1 MNRVFEWL
9 FKYPPVVFERGE
21 ISFAALSSTSAWMAF
36 GAVALGGAYMIV
48 RRVRQPLPRRLKILL
63 IGFRFGAFALL
74 IFCLLQPVVIVPS
87 VIPHSATVA
96 LLVDDS
102 LSMGIPD
109 VEGRS
114 RLEAVRALLAPESP
128 FWRRLTAKF
137 HVRLF
142 SLSGEDLSMPT
153 GHLRGAR
160 TDLGA
165 GLERVLA
172 TPVEK
177 PLAAVVLISDGGHNT
192 RRDLSM
198 IPPLLLARRVPV
210 HTIGVGQEQM
220 ARDVE
225 VVRVNVPRRILRGSS
240 VKADLLLRC
249 GDSSLGRV
257 TLRVTE
263 DGRTLRSAEIECAEG
278 SRPRAVSLEF
288 TPAEA
293 GMHRYVFIADPRPQ
307 EPIVENNR
315 VEAIVEV
322 RDEVA
327 RVLYIEGE
335 PRWEYGKIRAAV
347 ADDEQ
352 LNLVSI
358 VRTARGK
365 FYRQGVES
373 GEELAKGFPER
384 PEELFRFKGLIL
396 GSVEAGFFTREQL
409 EWMEAFVARRG
420 GGLLMLGGPRAF
432 SAGGYALTPLAD
444 VLPLELR
451 RPSEIPREGE
461 AEGSPHAIFGSPG
474 DSAGTPRDLRIAWG
488 PRADVSAYAP
498 VVTEAGRE
506 HPLARLADDPK
517 ANERAWRALPRVTV
531 PEIFTRAKPGAIV
544 VLEGVKRSRGGPR
557 PILLAVQRY
566 GRGLGLAFTPSDS
579 WRWQMEMSSAD
590 LSHETFWKQML
601 RYLVSF
607 ADDPV
612 NLLTESD
619 TYEVGDEVPLRVEVR
634 DELFRPV
641 ADAALDVQVQTP
653 GGVTERVRVHPDP
666 ENEGEYVGR
675 ISVREP
681 GIYRLQARARWGD
694 RAGSPRDPKIA
705 WGGHA
710 EAHLVVRV
718 PDREYREAG
727 QKVELLKWLARETGG
742 RYAPLSDA
750 EALIPELEYVA
761 GEHSMRVT
769 KELWDMPIVFLL
781 LVGLLSLEWGV
792 RRRWG
797 LI

>member
-36 GAVALGGAYMIV
+36 GAVALGGAYVIV

-63 IGFRFGAFALL
+63 IGLRLGAFVLVIL
-74 IFCLLQPVVIVPS
+74 CLLQPVVIVPS
-87 VIPHSATVA
+87 VIPHRATVA

-102 LSMGIPD
+102 LSMAIPD
-109 VEGRS
+109 VDGRS
-114 RLEAVRALLAPESP
+114 RLEAVRALLAPEGP
-128 FWRRLTAKF
+128 FLRQLTARF
-137 HVRLF
+137 DVRLF
-142 SLSGEDLSMPT
+142 SLSGEDLSLSARASEAPRAIF
-153 GHLRGAR
+153 GSGGRAVR

-172 TPVEK
+172 TPLEK
-177 PLAAVVLISDGGHNT
+177 PLAAVVLISDGGHNVP
-192 RRDLSM
+192 RDLST
-198 IPPLLLARRVPV
+198 IPSLFLARRVPL
-210 HTIGVGQEQM
+210 HTIGVGQEQI

-240 VKADLLLRC
+240 VKADLLVRC
-249 GDSSLGRV
+249 GGESPRRV

-263 DGRTLRSAEIECAEG
+263 DGRTLQSTEIECAEA
-278 SRPRAVSLEF
+278 SRPQAISLEF

-293 GMHRYVFIADPRPQ
+293 GVHRYVFSADPQPR

-347 ADDEQ
+347 ADDEH
-352 LNLVSI
+352 LNLVSV
-358 VRTARGK
+358 VRTAPGK

-373 GEELAKGFPER
+373 GEELVKGFPER
-384 PEELFRFKGLIL
+384 PEELFRFKGVIL

-420 GGLLMLGGPRAF
+420 GGMLMLGGPRAF

-444 VLPLELR
+444 VLPVELR
-451 RPSEIPREGE
+451 RPSEVPALAE
-461 AEGSPHAIFGSPG
+461 A
-474 DSAGTPRDLRIAWG
+474 
-488 PRADVSAYAP
+488 SAYAP

-506 HPLARLADDPK
+506 HPLARLAADPK
-517 ANERAWRALPRVTV
+517 ANERAWRALPHVTV
-531 PEIFTRAKPGAIV
+531 PEIFTRAKPGALV
-544 VLEGVKRSRGGPR
+544 VLEGANRSRGGTR

-566 GRGLGLAFTPSDS
+566 GRGLSLAFTPSDS
-579 WRWQMEMSSAD
+579 WRWQMEMSSVD
-590 LSHETFWKQML
+590 LSHETFWRQML
-601 RYLVSF
+601 RYLISF

-612 NLLTESD
+612 NLLTD
-619 TYEVGDEVPLRVEVR
+619 ADAYEVGDDVPVRVEVR
-634 DELFRPV
+634 DELFHPV
-641 ADAALDVQVQTP
+641 ADAALDVRVRTP
-653 GGVTERVRVHPDP
+653 QGATERVRVNPAL

-675 ISVREP
+675 ILVREP
-681 GIYRLQARARWGD
+681 GIYRLQARARRGD
-694 RAGSPRDPKIA
+694 RELGQ
-705 WGGHA
+705 A

-727 QKVELLKWLARETGG
+727 QNVELLKWLARETGG

-750 EALIPELEYVA
+750 ETLPPELEYVA
-761 GEHSMRVT
+761 GEHSIRVT

-781 LVGLLSLEWGV
+781 LVGLLSLEWSV
-792 RRRWG
+792 RRKRG

>member
-21 ISFAALSSTSAWMAF
+21 LSFAALSSTSAWMAF
-36 GAVALGGAYMIV
+36 GAVALGGAYVIV
-48 RRVRQPLPRRLKILL
+48 RRVRQPLPRRLKALL
-63 IGFRFGAFALL
+63 IGLRLGAFLLL
-74 IFCLLQPVVIVPS
+74 ILCLLQPVVIVPS
-87 VIPHSATVA
+87 VIPHRATVA

-102 LSMGIPD
+102 LSMAIPD
-109 VEGRS
+109 VDGRS

-128 FWRRLTAKF
+128 FLRQLAAKF
-137 HVRLF
+137 DVRLF
-142 SLSGEDLSMPT
+142 WLSGEDLSVSARASEAPRAIF
-153 GHLRGAR
+153 GSGGGAVR

-165 GLERVLA
+165 GLERVLT
-172 TPVEK
+172 TPLEK
-177 PLAAVVLISDGGHNT
+177 PLAAVVLISDGGHNVP
-192 RRDLSM
+192 RDLST
-198 IPPLLLARRVPV
+198 IPSLFLARRVPL
-210 HTIGVGQEQM
+210 HTIGVGQEQIP
-220 ARDVE
+220 RDVE

-240 VKADLLLRC
+240 VKADLLVRC
-249 GDSSLGRV
+249 GGGSPRRV

-263 DGRTLRSAEIECAEG
+263 DGRTLQRTEIECAEA
-278 SRPRAVSLEF
+278 SRPQAVSLEF
-288 TPAEA
+288 TPTEA
-293 GMHRYVFIADPRPQ
+293 GVHRYVFSADPQPR

-347 ADDEQ
+347 ADDEH
-352 LNLVSI
+352 LNLVSV
-358 VRTARGK
+358 VRTAPGK

-373 GEELAKGFPER
+373 GEELVKGFPER
-384 PEELFRFKGLIL
+384 PEELFRFKGVIL

-420 GGLLMLGGPRAF
+420 GGMLMLGGPRAF

-444 VLPLELR
+444 VLPVELR
-451 RPSEIPREGE
+451 RPSEVRHE
-461 AEGSPHAIFGSPG
+461 ALAEA
-474 DSAGTPRDLRIAWG
+474 
-488 PRADVSAYAP
+488 SAYAP

-506 HPLARLADDPK
+506 HPLARLAADPK

-531 PEIFTRAKPGAIV
+531 PEIFTRAKPGALV
-544 VLEGVKRSRGGPR
+544 VLEGVNRSREGTR

-566 GRGLGLAFTPSDS
+566 GRGLSLAFTPADS

-601 RYLVSF
+601 RYLISF

-612 NLLTESD
+612 NLLTD
-619 TYEVGDEVPLRVEVR
+619 ADAYEVGDDVPVRVEVR

-641 ADAALDVQVQTP
+641 ADAALDVHVQTP
-653 GGVTERVRVHPDP
+653 QGATERVRVNPALEH
-666 ENEGEYVGR
+666 EGEYVGR
-675 ISVREP
+675 ILVREP
-681 GIYRLQARARWGD
+681 GIYRLQARARRGD
-694 RAGSPRDPKIA
+694 RELGQ
-705 WGGHA
+705 A

-750 EALIPELEYVA
+750 ETLPSELEYVA
-761 GEHSMRVT
+761 GEHSIRVT

-792 RRRWG
+792 RRRRG